1 MALSGWPRLVGQ
13 GIARARARYL
23 LLAAAVL
30 HLALTI
36 MIALA
41 GRFALLSS
49 LFDENGISGAFA
61 FDSFLYRRKS
71 VELADA
77 LMRGS
82 FGDWFYAPL
91 PLHVKLYSLS
101 FAVLSPLLGFTML
114 SVEPLN
120 LLYYLLILILVYKLC
135 AEVFER
141 RAALLAAT
149 AIALWPSFLLH
160 TTQLLRDPLFI
171 VAMLLLLLV
180 ITRWLL
186 REHSLRR
193 GLAEGLAAAGASAVV
208 WLTRYNM
215 WTVIIGITLVGVT
228 FLIVRQW
235 RAKVWLLGNV
245 AGALLLL
252 VALALVPSVVGKFLQ
267 PDSFFSPNQTEL
279 RALPSNFVPCPDE
292 AQSGAQASLQQQQGA
307 WSRLRARADGAVVSL
322 GKLRRRFITS
332 YFDAGSNIDPCVKL
346 ETVGDLLRFL
356 PRATAHG
363 FFAPYPDM
371 WLKSGSSVGLSG
383 RLLSGVEALLMY
395 LIELLAVFGLWTG
408 RRRLP
413 VWLIALSA
421 VGGIISLGLA
431 VVNVA
436 VLFRLR
442 YFFLMLLIVLAAGGV
457 QQILALRH
465 SKRSGADAP
474 VED

>member
-13 GIARARARYL
+13 GIMRVRARYL

-36 MIALA
+36 TIALA
-41 GRFALLSS
+41 GRFALLSG

-71 VELADA
+71 IELVDA

-101 FAVLSPLLGFTML
+101 FAVLSPLFSFTML

-120 LLYYLLILILVYKLC
+120 LLYYLLILVLVYKLC

-160 TTQLLRDPLFI
+160 TTQLLRDPMFI

-215 WTVIIGITLVGVT
+215 WTVIIGITLAGVT

-235 RAKVWLLGNV
+235 RAKVWLVGNV
-245 AGALLLL
+245 AGALVLL
-252 VALALVPSVVGKFLQ
+252 VALALVPSVVGRFLQ
-267 PDSFFSPNQTEL
+267 PDSSFSPDRTTLREL
-279 RALPSNFVPCPDE
+279 RSNFVPCPDE
-292 AQSGAQASLQQQQGA
+292 ARSVAQISTEPPQGV
-307 WSRLRARADGAVVSL
+307 WSRLRARADGAVAGL

-363 FFAPYPDM
+363 FF
-371 WLKSGSSVGLSG
+371 
-383 RLLSGVEALLMY
+383 
-395 LIELLAVFGLWTG
+395 
-408 RRRLP
+408 
-413 VWLIALSA
+413 
-421 VGGIISLGLA
+421 
-431 VVNVA
+431 
-436 VLFRLR
+436 
-442 YFFLMLLIVLAAGGV
+442 
-457 QQILALRH
+457 
-465 SKRSGADAP
+465 
-474 VED
+474 